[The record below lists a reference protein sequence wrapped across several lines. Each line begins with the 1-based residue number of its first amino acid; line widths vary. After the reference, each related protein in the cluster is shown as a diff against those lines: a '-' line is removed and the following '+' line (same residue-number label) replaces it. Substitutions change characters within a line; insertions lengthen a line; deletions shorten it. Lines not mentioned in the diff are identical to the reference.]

1 MENLL
6 EGIEARPDIDYL
18 GHKEKLDALDI
29 KWSDKSCACVEH
41 ENR

>member
-6 EGIEARPDIDYL
+6 EGIEVRPDIDYL
-18 GHKEKLDALDI
+18 EHKEKLDAL
-29 KWSDKSCACVEH
+29 VEH